1 MKVNTEKEQVKR
13 GYSLVEETE
22 KNLRQ
27 KISTYSRLHIS
38 TRVETFDI
46 TAIFFNSVYP
56 VEISARD
63 ENLHIMS
70 PLFLTSGRCK
80 NKRPHLLARH
90 A

>member
-27 KISTYSRLHIS
+27 KILTRGYHIS

-46 TAIFFNSVYP
+46 SAIFFNSVYP
-56 VEISARD
+56 VEISTRD

-80 NKRPHLLARH
+80 NKRPHLPARH